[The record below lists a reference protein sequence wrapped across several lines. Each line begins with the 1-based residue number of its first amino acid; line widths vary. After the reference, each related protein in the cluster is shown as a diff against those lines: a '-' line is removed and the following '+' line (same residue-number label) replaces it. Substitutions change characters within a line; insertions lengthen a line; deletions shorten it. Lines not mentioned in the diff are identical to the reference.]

1 MPHLV
6 LFILAL
12 LLTYNPTYLHT
23 DHVTHDICNNRLHLA
38 LRAGDTAQK
47 LMFSFSI
54 SSPKLQTSM
63 VTAIV

>member
-38 LRAGDTAQK
+38 LRAGDTA
-47 LMFSFSI
+47 
-54 SSPKLQTSM
+54 
-63 VTAIV
+63 